1 MTFRQSR
8 TIPFDQGSG
17 PTLIC
22 TFCINSLSFPL
33 FPLATFS
40 RFLGVHLFPFPRFAL
55 QRVFCAKITAERMSK
70 ATGVGVGQRAPDFML
85 RDGAD
90 QDWKLSDQRGKV
102 VVLLF
107 YPGDETPIC
116 TRQMC
121 SVRDR
126 WDDYS
131 ATGEEVV
138 GISTDSVESHK
149 KFAEHHDLPLRL
161 LSDAGG
167 DVARMYGAQSLIPG
181 KVARSV
187 FVIDANG
194 VIRYRDVR
202 PLGLFRPKDEDVIR
216 AIREAQKAV
225 GSRQ

>member
-1 MTFRQSR
+1 MNKE
-8 TIPFDQGSG
+8 P
-17 PTLIC
+17 
-22 TFCINSLSFPL
+22 N
-33 FPLATFS
+33 
-40 RFLGVHLFPFPRFAL
+40 
-55 QRVFCAKITAERMSK
+55 AK
-70 ATGVGVGQRAPDFML
+70 VGDEAPDFAL
-85 RDGAD
+85 RDGD
-90 QDWKLSDQRGKV
+90 GKDWRLSDQRGKV

-131 ATGEEVV
+131 ATGAEVV

-161 LSDAGG
+161 LSDSGG
-167 DVARMYGAQSLIPG
+167 KIAELYGAQSLIPG

-187 FVIDANG
+187 FVIDPKG
-194 VIRYRDVR
+194 TIRQRDVR
-202 PLGLFRPKDEDVIR
+202 PLGLFRPKDDDVLG
-216 AIREAQKAV
+216 AIREAQGANK
-225 GSRQ
+225 

>member
-1 MTFRQSR
+1 MTKQDS
-8 TIPFDQGSG
+8 QQVG
-17 PTLIC
+17 
-22 TFCINSLSFPL
+22 
-33 FPLATFS
+33 AT
-40 RFLGVHLFPFPRFAL
+40 
-55 QRVFCAKITAERMSK
+55 
-70 ATGVGVGQRAPDFML
+70 APDFTL
-85 RDGAD
+85 KDGNGD
-90 QDWKLSDQRGKV
+90 EWRLSDQRGKV

-126 WDDYS
+126 WEDY
-131 ATGEEVV
+131 ATTGAEVV

-149 KFAEHHDLPLRL
+149 KFAEHHELPLRL
-161 LSDAGG
+161 LSDTSGE
-167 DVARMYGAQSLIPG
+167 VANLFGARSLIPG

-202 PLGLFRPKDEDVIR
+202 PLGLFRPKDDQVIA
-216 AIREAQKAV
+216 AIREAQ
-225 GSRQ
+225 R